1 MAVVTVPPVV
11 TLVPLMTR
19 LASVSP
25 PVVTGIVPKAVSSG
39 LAALEPAGSSPRAG
53 SADSLTVLSP
63 ATETVGFESAS
74 NVIVTVARLVSPS
87 PSVIV

>member
-11 TLVPLMTR
+11 TLVPLMIR

-25 PVVTGIVPKAVSSG
+25 PVVTGMVPTAVSSG
-39 LAALEPAGSSPRAG
+39 LAAFEPAGSSPRAG
-53 SADSLTVLSP
+53 SAASLTVLSP
-63 ATETVGFESAS
+63 ATEIVGVESAS
-74 NVIVTVARLVSPS
+74 SAIVTFARLVSPS